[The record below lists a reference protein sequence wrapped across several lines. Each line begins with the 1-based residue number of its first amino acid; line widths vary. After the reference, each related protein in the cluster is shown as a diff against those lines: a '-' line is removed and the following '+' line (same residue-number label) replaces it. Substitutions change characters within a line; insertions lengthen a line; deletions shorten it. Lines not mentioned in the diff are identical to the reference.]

1 MNLRILSRGLLLIA
15 ALAAIAWAY
24 EKTGLG
30 TVLDTTWIDEEVR
43 GKGALGE
50 ILFFATA
57 TLFLSIGLPRQVVS
71 FLGGYAFGFFAGTA
85 LALAATALGCVIA
98 FGFARLLGRVKVR
111 KRFSERIQ
119 RIDSFLHDNP
129 FSMSLLIRLLPAG
142 SNFLTNLTAGVSSVR
157 AAPFIAG
164 STLGFIPQTVIFA
177 LAGSGVSLDPTLR
190 IGLAMALFVVAGA
203 IGLSLYRKH
212 HHGKVLDESIKR
224 AIRVAE
230 TDPS

>member
-30 TVLDTTWIDEEVR
+30 TALDTTWIDAEVR

-50 ILFFATA
+50 VFFFAA
-57 TLFLSIGLPRQVVS
+57 AALFLSVGLPRQVVS
-71 FLGGYAFGFFAGTA
+71 FLGGYAFGFLTGTA
-85 LALAATALGCVIA
+85 LALAATASGCVIA
-98 FGFARLLGRVKVR
+98 FGFARLLGRAMVR
-111 KRFSERIQ
+111 KRFSARVQ
-119 RIDSFLHDNP
+119 RIDGFLHDNP

-142 SNFLTNLTAGVSSVR
+142 SNFLTNLAAGVSSVR
-157 AAPFIAG
+157 AAPFVAG

-212 HHGKVLDESIKR
+212 RHGKVLDESIER
-224 AIRVAE
+224 AIGAAE
-230 TDPS
+230 TDPR